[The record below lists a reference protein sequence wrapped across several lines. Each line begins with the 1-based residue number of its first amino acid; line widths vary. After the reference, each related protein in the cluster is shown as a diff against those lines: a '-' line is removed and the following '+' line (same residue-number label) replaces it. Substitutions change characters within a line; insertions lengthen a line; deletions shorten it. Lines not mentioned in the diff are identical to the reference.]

1 MKFQELKLG
10 VDYGVI
16 PSWEYSSKD
25 KKNPDTVVRRQVSK
39 ATLVSLDKY
48 EYIVYRSGQ
57 ADSANF
63 KPAPKGSRTVGYLVR
78 STDWAEAGTTDA
90 VYWLA
95 RPQDIIAPYADL
107 EARWV
112 VAEEAEKIRVA
123 QEVAERQEQERK
135 EREATL
141 REQRIVDSCIK
152 ALNSIIGQ
160 QLTEHVSAQV
170 GRSFSHGVYQPNA
183 EFRLDGRTMQILIE
197 KVLEARDEV
206 A

>member
-25 KKNPDTVVRRQVSK
+25 KKNPDTVVRRQVAK

-57 ADSANF
+57 ADNSNF

-78 STDWAEAGTTDA
+78 STDWADAGTTDA

-123 QEVAERQEQERK
+123 QELAERQEQERK
-135 EREATL
+135 EREATA

>member
-10 VDYGVI
+10 IEYGVI

-25 KKNPDTVVRRQVSK
+25 KKNPEKVVRRQVAK

-57 ADSANF
+57 PDNQNF
-63 KPAPKGSRTVGYLVR
+63 KPAPKGARSVGYLVR
-78 STDWAEAGTTDA
+78 STDWADAGTTDA

-107 EARWV
+107 ESRWNV
-112 VAEEAEKIRVA
+112 EEQEEKIRIA
-123 QEVAERQEQERK
+123 KELAERQEQERI
-135 EREATL
+135 ERESTA
-141 REQRIVDSCIK
+141 REQRIVESCIK
-152 ALNSIIGQ
+152 ALNSIIGV
-160 QLTEHVSAQV
+160 QLTEHISAQV
-170 GRSFSHGVYQPNA
+170 GRSFVHGVYKPNA

-197 KVLEARDEV
+197 KILEARDEV

>member
-25 KKNPDTVVRRQVSK
+25 KKNPDTVVRRQVAK

-57 ADSANF
+57 ADNSNF

-78 STDWAEAGTTDA
+78 STDWADAGTTDA

-135 EREATL
+135 EREATA

>member
-1 MKFQELKLG
+1 MKFQELELG
-10 VDYGVI
+10 IEYGVI

-25 KKNPDTVVRRQVSK
+25 KKNPDTVVRRQVAK

-57 ADSANF
+57 ADSPNF
-63 KPAPKGSRTVGYLVR
+63 KPAPKGSRSVGYLVQ
-78 STDWAEAGTTDA
+78 SHDWAEAGTTDSIF
-90 VYWLA
+90 WLA
-95 RPQDIIAPYADL
+95 RPQDIIAPHADL

-112 VAEEAEKIRVA
+112 IKEAEEKA
-123 QEVAERQEQERK
+123 QIAKEQAEREEQERI
-135 EREATL
+135 ERETTA

-152 ALNSIIGQ
+152 ALNSIIGT
-160 QLTEHVSAQV
+160 QLTEHVYAQV

-183 EFRLDGRTMQILIE
+183 EFRLNGRTMQILIE

>member
-10 VDYGVI
+10 VEYGVI

-25 KKNPDTVVRRQVSK
+25 KKNPETALRRQVAK

-57 ADSANF
+57 SDNQNF
-63 KPAPKGSRTVGYLVR
+63 KPAPKGSRSVGYLVQ
-78 STDWAEAGTTDA
+78 SHEWADAGTTDS
-90 VYWLA
+90 VFWLA
-95 RPQDIIAPYADL
+95 RPQDIIAPYVDL

-112 VAEEAEKIRVA
+112 IKEAEEKA
-123 QEVAERQEQERK
+123 QIAKELAERQEQERV
-135 EREATL
+135 EREATA

-152 ALNSIIGQ
+152 ALNSIIGT
-160 QLTEHVSAQV
+160 QLTEHISAQV

-183 EFRLDGRTMQILIE
+183 EFRLNGRTMQVLIE
-197 KVLEARDEV
+197 KILEARDEV